1 MKKRI
6 LLIFTFLITFSICAF
21 AAVSTKDSLNAI
33 ENSLF
38 GYEYKNETETKRLE
52 RLEQHLYGEKRTGN
66 IQKRLET
73 IQTDT
78 GIFVQEPQKNMQQ
91 ANNQNPNQQMQNI
104 PNVKED
110 ASVDYPIVDKMEEE
124 IFHTTYKKE
133 NIYNRLNR
141 LEEKVFTK
149 TSNAD
154 LNTRVDKLAS
164 VLKPQML
171 QNQTY
176 QSNYTVQEMDNYYNQ
191 SGFDTVNNQTLPMQL
206 LAFEETLLKKS
217 YDGEN
222 NANRLSRLEQRMFNK
237 TFPTDPDITRMQ
249 RLKVAYDAKQNS
261 YKYENNRR
269 MQNMATVSQLGGIL
283 LMILA
288 ILL

>member
-1 MKKRI
+1 MKTTMKKI
-6 LLIFTFLITFSICAF
+6 IILIFIFLISFSICTF
-21 AAVSTKDSLNAI
+21 AAVSTKESLNAI
-33 ENSLF
+33 ENNIF
-38 GYEYKNETETKRLE
+38 GYEYKNESETKRIE
-52 RLEQHLYGEKRTGN
+52 RLEEHLYGEKRTGN

-78 GIFVQEPQKNMQQ
+78 GIIVQDPQKIQQQ
-91 ANNQNPNQQMQNI
+91 ANNPQPNI

-171 QNQTY
+171 QNQHY
-176 QSNYTVQEMDNYYNQ
+176 QNNYSVQEMDDYYNQ
-191 SGFDTVNNQTLPMQL
+191 AGFDTVNSQTLPFQMMAL
-206 LAFEETLLKKS
+206 EEDLFKKT
-217 YDGEN
+217 YMDDN
-222 NANRLSRLEQRMFNK
+222 NANRLSRLEQRLFNK
-237 TFPTDPDITRMQ
+237 TFPTDPDTTRMQ

-269 MQNMATVSQLGGIL
+269 MQNMATMSQLGGIL